1 MIPYGW
7 IDGFALPVR
16 RSGSHIALVSLV
28 CTQPLDPAA
37 DKRFLTHASYC
48 YLERIRSVITS
59 RDFPVSPMGLAP
71 RELECLGLVARGF
84 GDRKIADKLGISVS
98 TAHEHV
104 QRAMRRIGVRSRTEA
119 VALAIAFGAIRL

>member
-48 YLERIRSVITS
+48 YLERILERHHQ
-59 RDFPVSPMGLAP
+59 PGLS
-71 RELECLGLVARGF
+71 GVADGT
-84 GDRKIADKLGISVS
+84 GA
-98 TAHEHV
+98 A
-104 QRAMRRIGVRSRTEA
+104 RT
-119 VALAIAFGAIRL
+119 